1 MNPDRQFT
9 QNSWIQ
15 RNKKL
20 FQNSC
25 FISVERQLNI
35 RPVLYSIET
44 LSKKLGFATM
54 MMMSFCAQA
63 TCPLKCK
70 LPLPVKGHN
79 FSTSEDAL
87 VQSSKG
93 PTEENPS
100 WNLTD
105 YSLWAL
111 ILINPTFREIW
122 NQNFSNWLSHKNW
135 EDKEAQGSD
144 QPQSSDRNLLRESS
158 FVQCHQLLVDHC
170 RLQDFANTIKMQ
182 QTASPSSPAAIIS

>member
-1 MNPDRQFT
+1 MPVKSPAPHQPSFVREFSPLNDNWWMLT
-9 QNSWIQ
+9 GNSLKTLEF
-15 RNKKL
+15 RENKKF

-25 FISVERQLNI
+25 FIFVERQLNI

-44 LSKKLGFATM
+44 LSKKIGFATM

-70 LPLPVKGHN
+70 LPLSVKGHN

-93 PTEENPS
+93 HTEENPS

-111 ILINPTFREIW
+111 ILINPTFRETG

-135 EDKEAQGSD
+135 EEKEGGTRIRSTTKAQTEICLE
-144 QPQSSDRNLLRESS
+144 R
-158 FVQCHQLLVDHC
+158 
-170 RLQDFANTIKMQ
+170 
-182 QTASPSSPAAIIS
+182 